1 MPVTEPAATDGAQAL
16 EALPASLAAL
26 HASGADQFNPVRFRF
41 IEAMARRALERD
53 QAAAPLVAAKAWSAL
68 LQYQADFT
76 RAQQAATAVVQRV
89 TGDYPAAAEQ
99 AGELLGQGRFREI
112 TLLEHSLRRQGAR
125 QSLGALVRQLDR
137 VETATANSKQD
148 SLEATLRNQEQE
160 AVNAVITGAAVQ
172 PGPVGELQA
181 LGQFREGMA
190 VHAAEQLVSREL
202 RNAPTDCG
210 PLNPQMLA
218 IRSLDTM
225 RELSPR
231 YLARFVAYIDT
242 LFWLERASGDNKPTG
257 PQ

>member
-1 MPVTEPAATDGAQAL
+1 MTDGVQAL

-41 IEAMARRALERD
+41 IEAMARRARERD
-53 QAAAPLVAAKAWSAL
+53 QSVAHIVAVKAWSAL
-68 LQYQADFT
+68 QQYQADFAL
-76 RAQQAATAVVQRV
+76 AQQAATAVAERV
-89 TGDYPAAAEQ
+89 AIQYPAAAEQ
-99 AGELLGQGRFREI
+99 ARELLGQGRFREVGQ
-112 TLLEHSLRRQGAR
+112 LEHSLSRQGAR

-137 VETATANSKQD
+137 VEAITANSKQG
-148 SLEATLRNQEQE
+148 SLEATLRKQEQE
-160 AVNAVITGAAVQ
+160 AVTAGIAGGAPQ

-202 RNAPTDCG
+202 RNAPTDSG

-225 RELSPR
+225 RELSPL

-242 LFWLERASGDNKPTG
+242 LFWLERAGGDSKPAG